1 METLTPGLYRYVAL
15 EHALLPVRLDA
26 EVNQELTQACLKQQQ
41 VQTSAVTF
49 IWVAVVER
57 MYWRYLERG
66 YRYLHLDAGHIC
78 QNLYLAA
85 EPIGCGVCAIAAFDD
100 DAVNA
105 FLGIDGVEQFAIY
118 LASLG
123 KKAGC

>member
-1 METLTPGLYRYVAL
+1 
-15 EHALLPVRLDA
+15 
-26 EVNQELTQACLKQQQ
+26 
-41 VQTSAVTF
+41 
-49 IWVAVVER
+49 